1 VRRASG
7 APRSEIKEEAEGRG
21 TFAEGEYPM
30 SSARAPDLP
39 PGQINAKHE
48 GTQMTSTQGALAGI
62 RVLDISRILGGP
74 YCGQI
79 LGDHGAD
86 VLKIEPPQGDDT
98 RTWGP
103 PFKDGVASYYH
114 GLNRNKR
121 VQHLDFST
129 EEGRAALLALVAEA
143 DVLIENF
150 KTGTMERWGIGY
162 ETLSQRF
169 PRLVWCR
176 VSGFGA
182 DGPLGALPGYDAAVQ
197 AMTGIMSVNGEAEG
211 GPLRVGLPVVDMVTG
226 LNAVIGV
233 LLALQ
238 ERQRSGRGQFV
249 EAALY
254 DSGISLLHPHAAN
267 WFMDGSAPRRTGNA
281 HPNIYPY
288 DALATGT
295 DPVFVAVGN
304 DRQFASLCGCIGLP
318 ALATDPRFATAGA
331 RSVNRD
337 ALKQRLETAMA
348 AFDGRVLVEQ
358 LMAAGVPA
366 APVLPVAAALEHP
379 HTAHRGMVVELEGG
393 YRGIGAP
400 VKLGRTPASY
410 RHAPLTPGDA
420 FLPRADDAAAST
432 AAH

>member
-1 VRRASG
+1 
-7 APRSEIKEEAEGRG
+7 
-21 TFAEGEYPM
+21 M
-30 SSARAPDLP
+30 
-39 PGQINAKHE
+39 N
-48 GTQMTSTQGALAGI
+48 TSDSRPQGALAGI

-86 VLKIEPPQGDDT
+86 VLKVEPPQGDDT

-121 VQHLDFST
+121 SMHLDLGST
-129 EEGRAALLALVAEA
+129 QGREALLALVAEA

-150 KTGTMERWGIGY
+150 KAGTMERWGMGY
-162 ETLSQRF
+162 EELSRRF

-176 VSGFGA
+176 VTGFGS

-197 AMTGIMSVNGEAEG
+197 AMAGIMSINGEAEG

-254 DSGISLLHPHAAN
+254 DSGLSLLHPHAAN
-267 WFMDGSAPRRTGNA
+267 WFLDGNSPRRTGNA

-288 DALATGT
+288 DTLATGT
-295 DPVFVAVGN
+295 QPLFIAVGN
-304 DRQFASLCGCIGLP
+304 DRQFASLCRCIGVP
-318 ALATDPRFATAGA
+318 QLASDARYARAGD
-331 RSVNRD
+331 RSVNRV
-337 ALKQRLETAMA
+337 ALKAALEEAMQD
-348 AFDGRVLVEQ
+348 FDGAALVDT

-366 APVLPVAAALEHP
+366 APVLSVDAALSHP
-379 HTAHRGMVVELEGG
+379 HTAHREMVVDLPGG

-400 VKLGRTPASY
+400 VKLSRTPATY
-410 RHAPLTPGDA
+410 RHAPLTPGTG
-420 FLPRADDAAAST
+420 FGG
-432 AAH
+432 

>member
-1 VRRASG
+1 
-7 APRSEIKEEAEGRG
+7 
-21 TFAEGEYPM
+21 M
-30 SSARAPDLP
+30 
-39 PGQINAKHE
+39 N
-48 GTQMTSTQGALAGI
+48 TSDSRPQGALAGI

-86 VLKIEPPQGDDT
+86 VLKVEPPQGDDT

-121 VQHLDFST
+121 SMHLDLGST
-129 EEGRAALLALVAEA
+129 QGREALLALVAEA

-150 KTGTMERWGIGY
+150 KTGTMERWGMGY
-162 ETLSQRF
+162 GELSRRF

-176 VSGFGA
+176 VTGFGS

-197 AMTGIMSVNGEAEG
+197 AMAGIMSINGEAEG

-254 DSGISLLHPHAAN
+254 DSGLSLLHPHAAN
-267 WFMDGSAPRRTGNA
+267 WFLDGNSPRRTGNA

-288 DALATGT
+288 DTLATGT
-295 DPVFVAVGN
+295 QPLFIAVGN
-304 DRQFASLCGCIGLP
+304 DRQFASLCRCIGVP
-318 ALATDPRFATAGA
+318 QLASDARYARAGD
-331 RSVNRD
+331 RSVNRV
-337 ALKQRLETAMA
+337 ALKAALEEAMQD
-348 AFDGRVLVEQ
+348 FDGAALVDT

-366 APVLPVAAALEHP
+366 APVLSVDAALSHP
-379 HTAHRGMVVELEGG
+379 HTAHREMVVDLPGG

-400 VKLGRTPASY
+400 VKLSRTPATY
-410 RHAPLTPGDA
+410 RHAPLTPGTG
-420 FLPRADDAAAST
+420 FEG
-432 AAH
+432 

>member
-1 VRRASG
+1 
-7 APRSEIKEEAEGRG
+7 
-21 TFAEGEYPM
+21 
-30 SSARAPDLP
+30 
-39 PGQINAKHE
+39 
-48 GTQMTSTQGALAGI
+48 MTSSQGALAGI
-62 RVLDISRILGGP
+62 RVFDISRILGGP

-420 FLPRADDAAAST
+420 FLPRADDEAAST

>member
-1 VRRASG
+1 MTAS
-7 APRSEIKEEAEGRG
+7 P
-21 TFAEGEYPM
+21 
-30 SSARAPDLP
+30 SS
-39 PGQINAKHE
+39 
-48 GTQMTSTQGALAGI
+48 STGALAGI

-86 VLKIEPPQGDDT
+86 VLKVEPPQGDDT

-121 VQHLDFST
+121 TMHLDLGSA
-129 EEGRAALLALVAEA
+129 EGREALLALVAEA

-162 ETLSQRF
+162 ETLSQRY

-197 AMTGIMSVNGEAEG
+197 AMTGIMSVNGEADG

-254 DSGISLLHPHAAN
+254 DSGLSLLHPHAAN
-267 WFMDGSAPRRTGNA
+267 WFVDGKAPRRTGNA

-295 DPVFVAVGN
+295 EPVFVAVGN
-304 DRQFASLCGCIGLP
+304 DGQFAALCRCIGVPELIE
-318 ALATDPRFATAGA
+318 DVRYATAGQ

-337 ALKQRLETAMA
+337 TLKATLEAAMKD
-348 AFDGRVLVEQ
+348 FDGHTLVDT

-366 APVLPVAAALEHP
+366 APVLGVDAALAHP
-379 HTAHRGMVVELEGG
+379 HTAHRGMVVELPGG

-410 RHAPLTPGDA
+410 RHAPLTPGERFEA
-420 FLPRADDAAAST
+420 R
-432 AAH
+432 

>member
-1 VRRASG
+1 MNAS
-7 APRSEIKEEAEGRG
+7 
-21 TFAEGEYPM
+21 
-30 SSARAPDLP
+30 P
-39 PGQINAKHE
+39 PQA
-48 GTQMTSTQGALAGI
+48 GALAGV

-86 VLKIEPPQGDDT
+86 VLKVEPPQGDDT

-103 PFKDGVASYYH
+103 PFKDDVASYYH

-121 VQHLDFST
+121 TMHLDLGRA
-129 EEGRAALLALVAEA
+129 EGREALLALVAEA

-197 AMTGIMSVNGEAEG
+197 AMTGIMSINGEAEG

-238 ERQRSGRGQFV
+238 ERHRSGCGQFV

-254 DSGISLLHPHAAN
+254 DSGLSLLHPHAAN
-267 WFMDGSAPRRTGNA
+267 WFVDGKTPRRTGNA

-295 DPVFVAVGN
+295 EPVFVAVGN
-304 DRQFASLCGCIGLP
+304 NGQFAAFCRCIGVP
-318 ALATDPRFATAGA
+318 QLADDPLYATAGA
-331 RSVNRD
+331 RSVNRE
-337 ALKQRLETAMA
+337 ALKSLLEEAMN
-348 AFDGRVLVEQ
+348 AFDGDALVEA

-366 APVLPVAAALEHP
+366 APVLAVDAALSHP
-379 HTAHRGMVVELEGG
+379 HTAHRGMVVEMLGG

-400 VKLGRTPASY
+400 VKLGRTPATY
-410 RHAPLTPGDA
+410 RHAPLTPGDGFEA
-420 FLPRADDAAAST
+420 R
-432 AAH
+432 